1 MAERTPFVSTSA
13 ADPRSASPSALP
25 ARNRR
30 TAFVLVAWI
39 LVLMLASAL
48 VAWLRN

>member
-1 MAERTPFVSTSA
+1 VVPRAPVISTSA
-13 ADPRSASPSALP
+13 ADRPPAVPTALP
-25 ARNRR
+25 VKNRR

-39 LVLMLASAL
+39 VVLMLASAL

>member
-1 MAERTPFVSTSA
+1 VATRGPALLASSARPEPAPDRT
-13 ADPRSASPSALP
+13 LP

-39 LVLMLASAL
+39 VVLMLASAL